1 MRHAI
6 RLPALAFLTLFALAA
21 CDDSG
26 GGGGD
31 GGGDGGGGGGGGTPQ
46 SQFGSSFQTAFNADM
61 NAEPIDPQPGDLPPV
76 DLTADPIDF

>member
-6 RLPALAFLTLFALAA
+6 RVSALAVLTLFALSA
-21 CDDSG
+21 CDDNDN

-31 GGGDGGGGGGGGTPQ
+31 DGGGGSGTPQ
-46 SQFGSSFQTAFNADM
+46 SQFGSTFETAFNADM
-61 NAEPIDPQPGDLPPV
+61 NAEPIDPQPGDLPPI